1 MKTTLQDFQ
10 DFLQVGTICQLL
22 SGDGK
27 EFTCSEILE
36 VQQTGSRWDL
46 IYINCDDDDEEQ
58 IQWKASIEYIDDETI
73 LYFPFGIMRTID
85 LLPKHWKS
93 VQKYNNNLKNLAK

>member
-36 VQQTGSRWDL
+36 VQQTGSQWDL
-46 IYINCDDDDEEQ
+46 IYINCDDEEQ

-73 LYFPFGIMRTID
+73 LYFPFGKIRTID
-85 LLPKHWKS
+85 LLPKYSKS
-93 VQKYNNNLKNLAK
+93 VQEYITTTPKI